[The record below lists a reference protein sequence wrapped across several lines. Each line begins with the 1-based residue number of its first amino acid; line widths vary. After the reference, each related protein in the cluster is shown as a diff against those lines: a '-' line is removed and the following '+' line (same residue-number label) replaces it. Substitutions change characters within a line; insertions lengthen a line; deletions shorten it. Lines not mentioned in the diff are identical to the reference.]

1 MSSKQSEEIQ
11 SQPKI
16 PIYDTSFRL
25 LDFNIFDEKR
35 EQEGE
40 EDNDNDHG
48 NDRDYARDSGEKKY
62 KKDEKLTTIQM
73 FGLNEKGETCAIFVR
88 DYQPFFY
95 IKVGDGWTIP
105 QKAAFISHLKEK
117 VGKFFENSIL
127 DVDSKLIKRKK
138 LYGFDGGKEH
148 KFILIKF
155 KNVATMNKVKNMW
168 FKFGKDGKQVLRRDG
183 YPYFNTKTEIYES
196 NIPPLLRFFHI
207 HDISPSGW
215 IGFQAKNVKRAHN
228 GLKTTTCN
236 YEYELASADIV
247 PLNNK
252 ESIVPYKI
260 CSFDIEASSSH
271 GDFPIP
277 IKTYKK
283 LAMNI
288 VDVCD
293 AICRN
298 AGATTSEDAG
308 AYITPALLKQL
319 VYTAFGYANPPH
331 PDIDRIYTKIKV
343 SEQRLATL
351 FDVWVSFHIPDIK
364 VNDALKDINTIE
376 KMFEKIA
383 ESNKAHDEDDA
394 DAEADVDDAD
404 ADADADADDAT
415 EEEYMDMDEDMDMN
429 EDIEAG
435 ENDDAEDKKAI
446 DLLKAYAGIS
456 SMNKTN
462 STKTGKTTK
471 TAKPALAPEPPVQKE
486 TVVHLLTSRADKID
500 RETKLNMLNISFQ
513 EIFPQ
518 VEGDKV
524 TFIGSTFLTYGEKRP
539 YLNHC
544 VVIDTCNHLKDEVA
558 NSEIQTCK
566 TERELLLAWT
576 DIIQREN
583 PDIIIGYNICGFD
596 FEFMFRRSLENSCEN
611 EFLKLSRNKGEF
623 CGTRDYTTGKIG
635 IKESSIVI
643 ASGQHDL
650 HYIEMKGRLQID
662 LYNYFRRDF
671 NLTSYKLDYCA
682 GYFIG
687 DGVKKIEHLPS
698 GNTKVNSANLMGLE
712 NGNYI
717 HFEESSHSTDTY
729 KDGAKFKVT
738 NVNAV
743 DKTFEIE
750 GHEMPDMTKS
760 VRWGLAKDDVT
771 PQDIFRMTNE
781 GPAERAIIAKYCI
794 QDCNLVHHLMNK
806 IDVMTGYIEMAKI
819 CSVPISFLVLRGQS
833 IKLTSFIAKKCRE
846 KRTLMPVIER
856 SFGNESYEGAICLPP
871 KCNLYLDNPVAC
883 LDYSS
888 LYPSSMISENLSQ
901 DSKVWTK
908 EFDLVGQLVRETGIK
923 DASGNYI
930 YDNMPGYEYVDVTY
944 DTYKWVA
951 NQRGRAIKTLN
962 GTKICRFAQPK
973 DGVKA
978 IMPTVLEELLAAR
991 KATRKMAEATEDPF
1005 MANILD
1011 KRQLGYKVTANSL
1024 YGQCGAKTST
1034 FYDVDIAASTTA
1046 TGRKLLTYGKRI
1058 VEEVYGDAKIESKK
1072 FGFVNTKA
1080 EYIYGDSVAN
1090 YTPIYIRSNAGQL
1103 NIIKIDEL
1111 AQLYGDKNGWVYSKE
1126 EGKEGKEYC
1135 EMIPSMNI
1143 ETWSDKGWTKLNRI
1157 IRHRL
1162 APHKKMIRV
1171 LTHTGLVD
1179 VTDDHS
1185 LVDINGNEI
1194 SPKDV
1199 KCGTSLLHNNLP
1211 INSSYC
1217 KSGITVEEAQVMG
1230 FFFGDGSCGM
1240 YNCPSGKKKSWALN
1254 NASMDIINKYVTLC
1268 SISYPNFKWK
1278 YLNTIDSS
1286 GVYKIVPSTDT
1297 YGDIARFV
1305 EKYRKLMYNNKAK
1318 VIPHEILFNTEEIRM
1333 AFWNGMYDADGDKDA
1348 NGYIRIDQKNQ
1359 ISAANI
1365 CWLAQSLGWKTS
1377 LNTRSDKENIYRV
1390 TMTKLLQRKPA
1401 TEVKK
1406 IHEISYPDGEYVYD
1420 LTTENH
1426 HFAAGI
1432 GNIIVHNTDSVFFTF
1447 NLATS
1452 DGIPIRGKDAL
1463 EITIEFAKEVGN
1475 LATKFLKSPHAWVY
1489 EKTLMP
1495 FCLLSKKRYI
1505 GMLYED
1511 KPEKPKRKS
1520 MGIVL
1525 KRRDNAPI
1533 VKDIYGGVIDILMK
1547 EQNVETAIKFLKA
1560 SLQNLVDEKV
1570 PMDKLI
1576 ISKSL
1581 RSGYK
1586 NPAQIAHKVLADRMG
1601 KRDPGNKPSIGDRIP
1616 FVYIQNPD
1624 KKALQGERIEH
1635 PDYILANK
1643 IKPNYAFYITNQI
1656 MKPIQQVFALVLEN
1670 IPSYKRQVPGLKRSI
1685 DGWVDKL
1692 KDESSDE
1699 KIRKKIA
1706 DIRNKEVKK
1715 ILFDEYLIEIDNS
1728 TKGNQ
1733 NIMSFF
1739 RKV

>member
-1 MSSKQSEEIQ
+1 MTSTSEKETT
-11 SQPKI
+11 PK
-16 PIYDTSFRL
+16 YDTSFRL

-35 EQEGE
+35 EKE
-40 EDNDNDHG
+40 EDVDNEEEPTRRNEDDDNDNDDHH
-48 NDRDYARDSGEKKY
+48 GEKKY
-62 KKDEKLTTIQM
+62 KKDERFTTIQM

-95 IKVGDGWTIP
+95 IKVGDEWTIP
-105 QKAAFISHLKEK
+105 QKGAFITHLKEK
-117 VGKFFENSIL
+117 VGKFYENSIL
-127 DVDSKLIKRKK
+127 DADSKLIRRKK

-168 FKFGKDGKQVLRRDG
+168 FKNKGGKQILKKEG
-183 YPYFNTKTEIYES
+183 YIYFNTRTEIYEA
-196 NIPPLLRFFHI
+196 NIPPVLRFFHV

-215 IGFQAKNVKRAHN
+215 IGFEMKKAKQIRGAV
-228 GLKTTTCN
+228 KTTTCN
-236 YEYELASADIV
+236 YEYEIASSDIV
-247 PLNNK
+247 PLNDK
-252 ESIVPYKI
+252 ETIVPYKI

-283 LAMNI
+283 LATNI

-293 AICRN
+293 AICRKS
-298 AGATTSEDAG
+298 GVTTPTEAMVH
-308 AYITPALLKQL
+308 ITPALLKQL
-319 VYTAFGYANPPH
+319 IYTAFGHGQPAH
-331 PDIDRIYTKIKV
+331 PDVDRIYTKIKL

-351 FDVWVSFHIPDIK
+351 FDVWVSLHIPDLK
-364 VNDALKDINTIE
+364 MNEALKESNTIE
-376 KMFEKIA
+376 KMFEKVA
-383 ESNKAHDEDDA
+383 ENNKAAEEDGG
-394 DAEADVDDAD
+394 DAEDGDGGDDGDNDNDAQEQYVDVDIV
-404 ADADADADDAT
+404 
-415 EEEYMDMDEDMDMN
+415 EN
-429 EDIEAG
+429 
-435 ENDDAEDKKAI
+435 ENDDDDYHGEDEEQGEDKEANR
-446 DLLKAYAGIS
+446 LMMAYAGIS
-456 SMNKTN
+456 PASASSAK
-462 STKTGKTTK
+462 GKPKKATK
-471 TAKPALAPEPPVQKE
+471 TAKTTKQPPIEKE
-486 TVVHLLTSRADKID
+486 TVIHLITSTLDKID
-500 RETKLNMLNISFQ
+500 RETKINKLNLSLQ

-544 VVIDTCNHLKDEVA
+544 IVLDTCDALTNEVA

-566 TERELLLAWT
+566 TERELLLSWT

-596 FEFMFRRSLENSCEN
+596 FEFMFRRSLENSCET

-623 CGTRDYTTGKIG
+623 CGARDYTTGKIC

-650 HYIEMKGRLQID
+650 RYIEMKGRLQVD

-687 DGVKKIEHLPS
+687 DGVKKFEHLPT
-698 GNTKVNSANLMGLE
+698 GNTKVLSSNLMGLE
-712 NGNYI
+712 NGNYV

-729 KDGAKFKVT
+729 KDGAKFKVM
-738 NVNAV
+738 NVDLA
-743 DKTFEIE
+743 DKSFEIE
-750 GHEMPDMTKS
+750 GHESPDMTKS

-888 LYPSSMISENLSQ
+888 LYPSSMISENLSH

-908 EFDLVGQLVRETGIK
+908 EFDLAGQLVRETGVK

-930 YDNMPGYEYVDVTY
+930 FDNMDGYEYVDVTY
-944 DTYKWVA
+944 DTYKWIP

-991 KATRKMAEATEDPF
+991 KATRKLAEATEDPF

-1058 VEEVYGDAKIESKK
+1058 VEEVYGDAKVESKK

-1090 YTPIYIRSNAGQL
+1090 YTPIYIRENGGQM

-1111 AQLYGDKNGWVYSKE
+1111 VELHGDAAGWVYSKE

-1135 EMIPSMNI
+1135 EMIPSSNI
-1143 ETWSDKGWTKLNRI
+1143 ETWSDKGWTKLHRI

-1162 APHKKMIRV
+1162 APHKKMMRV

-1185 LVDINGNEI
+1185 LVDINGKEI

-1199 KCGTSLLHNNLP
+1199 VKNKTELLHFEHDTYKHRDDVRINLGAKVVIPTSQYKTAIQWDKLNRFHGNTLSLDYNIENGTSSYIIKISKDGKNSQQNKNL
-1211 INSSYC
+1211 
-1217 KSGITVEEAQVMG
+1217 
-1230 FFFGDGSCGM
+1230 
-1240 YNCPSGKKKSWALN
+1240 
-1254 NASMDIINKYVTLC
+1254 
-1268 SISYPNFKWK
+1268 
-1278 YLNTIDSS
+1278 
-1286 GVYKIVPSTDT
+1286 
-1297 YGDIARFV
+1297 
-1305 EKYRKLMYNNKAK
+1305 
-1318 VIPHEILFNTEEIRM
+1318 
-1333 AFWNGMYDADGDKDA
+1333 
-1348 NGYIRIDQKNQ
+1348 
-1359 ISAANI
+1359 
-1365 CWLAQSLGWKTS
+1365 
-1377 LNTRSDKENIYRV
+1377 
-1390 TMTKLLQRKPA
+1390 
-1401 TEVKK
+1401 VKK
-1406 IHEISYPDGEYVYD
+1406 IHEISYPTDEYVYD

-1432 GNIIVHNTDSVFFTF
+1432 GNMIVHNTDSVFFTF

-1452 DGIPIRGKDAL
+1452 DGTPIRGKDAL

-1547 EQNVETAIKFLKA
+1547 EQNVETAIKFLKT
-1560 SLQNLVDEKV
+1560 SLQNLVEEKV
-1570 PMDKLI
+1570 SMDKLI

-1601 KRDPGNKPSIGDRIP
+1601 KRDPGNKPSVGDRIP

-1635 PDYILANK
+1635 PDFILANK

-1670 IPSYKRQVPGLKRSI
+1670 IPSYKRQVPGLKRTI

-1715 ILFDEYLIEIDNS
+1715 ILFDEYLIEIDNV

-1739 RKV
+1739 KKMQ

>member
-1 MSSKQSEEIQ
+1 MSKPTTEL
-11 SQPKI
+11 I
-16 PIYDTSFRL
+16 PPPITNYDTSFRL
-25 LDFNIFDEKR
+25 FDFNIFDEKR
-35 EQEGE
+35 DNNDDADGEG
-40 EDNDNDHG
+40 G
-48 NDRDYARDSGEKKY
+48 DSDEGRGGGSSAKKY
-62 KKDEKLTTIQM
+62 KKDEKFTTIQM

-95 IKVGDGWTIP
+95 IKVGDEWSIP
-105 QKAAFISHLKEK
+105 QKSAFISHLKEK
-117 VGKFFENSIL
+117 VGKFYQESIL
-127 DVDSKLIKRKK
+127 DVESKLIRRKK

-168 FKFGKDGKQVLRRDG
+168 FQIKAGKQVLRRDG
-183 YPYFNTKTEIYES
+183 YTYFNTRTEIYES
-196 NIPPLLRFFHI
+196 NIPPILRFFHV

-215 IGFQAKNVKRAHN
+215 IGFQTKRAKQIH
-228 GLKTTTCN
+228 GGVGIQTTTCK
-236 YEYELASADIV
+236 YEYELASRDIV
-247 PLNNK
+247 PLNAK
-252 ESIVPYKI
+252 ETVVPYKI

-283 LAMNI
+283 LATNI
-288 VDVCD
+288 VDICD
-293 AICRN
+293 AICRR
-298 AGATTSEDAG
+298 AGATAVAEAMEH
-308 AYITPALLKQL
+308 ITPALIRQI
-319 VYTAFGYANPPH
+319 VYTAFGYGGENQH
-331 PDIDRIYTKIKV
+331 PDVDKIYTKIKV
-343 SEQRLATL
+343 SEQRLAAL
-351 FDVWVSFHIPDIK
+351 FDVWITYHIPDIK
-364 VNDALKDINTIE
+364 INDVLKDINTIE
-376 KMFEKIA
+376 KMFEKIS
-383 ESNKAHDEDDA
+383 ESNNANAGDDDGDNDGDDA
-394 DAEADVDDAD
+394 A
-404 ADADADADDAT
+404 
-415 EEEYMDMDEDMDMN
+415 EEEYA
-429 EDIEAG
+429 DIE
-435 ENDDAEDKKAI
+435 EIDAECDDGGGDDGNDHNHNVHNDHTDDKKAN
-446 DLLKAYAGIS
+446 DLLMAYAG
-456 SMNKTN
+456 
-462 STKTGKTTK
+462 
-471 TAKPALAPEPPVQKE
+471 AKPKASATKKSKKAKDSEAADELPKE
-486 TVVHLLTSRADKID
+486 TVIHLLTSPADKTD
-500 RETKLNMLNISFQ
+500 RETKINKLNISLQ

-544 VVIDTCNHLKDEVA
+544 IVIDTCDTLKDEVA
-558 NSEIQTCK
+558 NSEIETYK
-566 TERELLLAWT
+566 TEREVLLAWT
-576 DIIQREN
+576 RLIQREN

-596 FEFMFRRSLENSCEN
+596 YEFMFRRSLENSCEN

-623 CGTRDYTTGKIG
+623 CGTRDYTTGKVC

-650 HYIEMKGRLQID
+650 HYIDMTGRLQID

-687 DGVKKIEHLPS
+687 DGVKKLEHLPS
-698 GNTKVNSANLMGLE
+698 GNTRISSSNLMGLE

-717 HFEESSHSTDTY
+717 NFEESSHSTDTY
-729 KDGAKFKVT
+729 KDGAKFKVL
-738 NVNAV
+738 NLNLV

-750 GHEMPDMTKS
+750 GHEQPDMKKS

-771 PQDIFRMTNE
+771 PQDIFKMTNE

-888 LYPSSMISENLSQ
+888 LYPSSMISENLSH
-901 DSKVWTK
+901 DSKVWTR
-908 EFDLVGQLVRETGIK
+908 EFDLVGQLVRETGVK
-923 DASGNYI
+923 DPSGNYI

-944 DTYKWVA
+944 DTYKWVP
-951 NQRGRAIKTLN
+951 NQRGRAIKTRN

-973 DGVKA
+973 DGIKA

-1058 VEEVYGDAKIESKK
+1058 VEEVYGDAKVESKK

-1090 YTPIYIRSNAGQL
+1090 YTPIYIRANGGQM

-1111 AQLYGDKNGWVYSKE
+1111 AQVYGDKNGWVYSKE

-1135 EMIPSMNI
+1135 EMNPAINV

-1199 KCGTSLLHNNLP
+1199 VKNKTELLHFEHDAYKHPDNIRISVGTKVVIPASQYNAALKWDELSKFHGHMLSLDYN
-1211 INSSYC
+1211 IEGDISSYII
-1217 KSGITVEEAQVMG
+1217 KVLKNPNPILSH
-1230 FFFGDGSCGM
+1230 
-1240 YNCPSGKKKSWALN
+1240 N
-1254 NASMDIINKYVTLC
+1254 INKNV
-1268 SISYPNFKWK
+1268 
-1278 YLNTIDSS
+1278 
-1286 GVYKIVPSTDT
+1286 
-1297 YGDIARFV
+1297 
-1305 EKYRKLMYNNKAK
+1305 
-1318 VIPHEILFNTEEIRM
+1318 
-1333 AFWNGMYDADGDKDA
+1333 
-1348 NGYIRIDQKNQ
+1348 
-1359 ISAANI
+1359 
-1365 CWLAQSLGWKTS
+1365 
-1377 LNTRSDKENIYRV
+1377 
-1390 TMTKLLQRKPA
+1390 
-1401 TEVKK
+1401 VKK
-1406 IHEISYPDGEYVYD
+1406 IHEISYPSEEFVYD

-1432 GNIIVHNTDSVFFTF
+1432 GNMIVHNTDSVFFTF

-1463 EITIEFAKEVGN
+1463 EITIEFAKEVGH

-1547 EQNVETAIKFLKA
+1547 EQNVETAIKFLKS
-1560 SLQNLVDEKV
+1560 SLQNLVEEKV

-1576 ISKSL
+1576 ITKSL

-1635 PDYILANK
+1635 PEYIQANK

-1670 IPSYKRQVPGLKRSI
+1670 IPSYKRQVPALKRSMEAWTDKLI
-1685 DGWVDKL
+1685 DGE
-1692 KDESSDE
+1692 DEE
-1699 KIRKKIA
+1699 KVKKKIT
-1706 DIRNKEVKK
+1706 DLRNKEVKK

-1739 RKV
+1739 KKT

>member
-1 MSSKQSEEIQ
+1 MSKPAMELNPPLITN
-11 SQPKI
+11 
-16 PIYDTSFRL
+16 YDTSFRL
-25 LDFNIFDEKR
+25 FDFNIFDEKR
-35 EQEGE
+35 DNNDDADGEGGD
-40 EDNDNDHG
+40 DNGADDDNVS
-48 NDRDYARDSGEKKY
+48 AAKKY
-62 KKDEKLTTIQM
+62 KKDEKFTTIQM
-73 FGLNEKGETCAIFVR
+73 FGINEKGETCTIFVR

-95 IKVGDGWTIP
+95 VKVGDEWSIP
-105 QKAAFISHLKEK
+105 QKSAFISHLKNK
-117 VGKFFENSIL
+117 VGKFYQDSIL
-127 DVDSKLIKRKK
+127 DVESKLIRRKK

-168 FKFGKDGKQVLRRDG
+168 FKFGKDGKQVLSRDG
-183 YPYFNTKTEIYES
+183 YTYFNTRTEIYES
-196 NIPPLLRFFHI
+196 NIPPILRFFHV

-215 IGFQAKNVKRAHN
+215 IGFQSKRAKQIH
-228 GLKTTTCN
+228 GGVGIQTTTCK
-236 YEYELASADIV
+236 YEYELASRDIV
-247 PLNNK
+247 PLNAK
-252 ESIVPYKI
+252 ETVVPYKI

-283 LAMNI
+283 LATNI
-288 VDVCD
+288 VDICD
-293 AICRN
+293 AICRR
-298 AGATTSEDAG
+298 AGVTSGVEAMEH
-308 AYITPALLKQL
+308 ITPALMRQI
-319 VYTAFGYANPPH
+319 VYTAFGYGSENQH
-331 PDIDRIYTKIKV
+331 PDVDKIYTKIKV
-343 SEQRLATL
+343 SEQRLSTL
-351 FDVWVSFHIPDIK
+351 FDVWISYHIPDIK

-376 KMFEKIA
+376 KMFEKIS
-383 ESNKAHDEDDA
+383 ESNNANAGDDDGDDDDGDDA
-394 DAEADVDDAD
+394 GDAV
-404 ADADADADDAT
+404 
-415 EEEYMDMDEDMDMN
+415 EEEYA
-429 EDIEAG
+429 DIEEIDA
-435 ENDDAEDKKAI
+435 ECDDGMGDDGDNHNNHNEDKKAN
-446 DLLKAYAGIS
+446 DLLMAYAGA
-456 SMNKTN
+456 KPKA
-462 STKTGKTTK
+462 STTTK
-471 TAKPALAPEPPVQKE
+471 KSKKAKDSEAAVDPPKE
-486 TVVHLLTSRADKID
+486 TVIHLLTSPADKTD
-500 RETKLNMLNISFQ
+500 RETKINKLNISLQ

-544 VVIDTCNHLKDEVA
+544 IVIDTCNSLKDEVA
-558 NSEIQTCK
+558 NSEIETYK
-566 TERELLLAWT
+566 TEREVLLAWT
-576 DIIQREN
+576 RLIQREN

-596 FEFMFRRSLENSCEN
+596 YEFMFRRSLENSCEN
-611 EFLKLSRNKGEF
+611 EFLRLSRNKGEF
-623 CGTRDYTTGKIG
+623 CGTRDYTTGKVC

-650 HYIEMKGRLQID
+650 HYIDMTGRLQID

-687 DGVKKIEHLPS
+687 DGVKKLEHLPT
-698 GNTKVNSANLMGLE
+698 GNTRISSSNLMGLE

-717 HFEESSHSTDTY
+717 NFEESSHSTDTY
-729 KDGAKFKVT
+729 KDGAKFKVL
-738 NVNAV
+738 NLNLV

-750 GHEMPDMTKS
+750 GHEQPDMKKS

-771 PQDIFRMTNE
+771 PQDIFKMTNE

-888 LYPSSMISENLSQ
+888 LYPSSMISENLSH
-901 DSKVWTK
+901 DSKVWTR
-908 EFDLVGQLVRETGIK
+908 EFDLVGQLVRETGVK
-923 DASGNYI
+923 DPSGNYI

-944 DTYKWVA
+944 DTYKWVP
-951 NQRGRAIKTLN
+951 NQRGRAIKTRN

-973 DGVKA
+973 DGIKA

-1058 VEEVYGDAKIESKK
+1058 VEEVYGDAKVESKK

-1090 YTPIYIRSNAGQL
+1090 YTPIYIRANGGQM

-1111 AQLYGDKNGWVYSKE
+1111 AEVYGDKNGWVYSKE

-1135 EMIPSMNI
+1135 EMNPAINV

-1199 KCGTSLLHNNLP
+1199 VKNKTELLHFEHDAYKHPDNIRISVGTKVVIPASQYNAALKWDELSKFHGHMLSLDYN
-1211 INSSYC
+1211 IEGDISSYII
-1217 KSGITVEEAQVMG
+1217 KVLKNPNPILSH
-1230 FFFGDGSCGM
+1230 
-1240 YNCPSGKKKSWALN
+1240 N
-1254 NASMDIINKYVTLC
+1254 INKNV
-1268 SISYPNFKWK
+1268 
-1278 YLNTIDSS
+1278 
-1286 GVYKIVPSTDT
+1286 
-1297 YGDIARFV
+1297 
-1305 EKYRKLMYNNKAK
+1305 
-1318 VIPHEILFNTEEIRM
+1318 
-1333 AFWNGMYDADGDKDA
+1333 
-1348 NGYIRIDQKNQ
+1348 
-1359 ISAANI
+1359 
-1365 CWLAQSLGWKTS
+1365 
-1377 LNTRSDKENIYRV
+1377 
-1390 TMTKLLQRKPA
+1390 
-1401 TEVKK
+1401 VKK
-1406 IHEISYPDGEYVYD
+1406 IHEISYPSEEFVYD

-1432 GNIIVHNTDSVFFTF
+1432 GNMIVHNTDSVFFTF

-1463 EITIEFAKEVGN
+1463 EITIEFAKEVGH
-1475 LATKFLKSPHAWVY
+1475 LATQFLKSPHAWVY

-1547 EQNVETAIKFLKA
+1547 EQNVETAIKFLKT
-1560 SLQNLVDEKV
+1560 SLQNLVEEKV

-1576 ISKSL
+1576 ITKSL

-1635 PDYILANK
+1635 PEYIQANK

-1670 IPSYKRQVPGLKRSI
+1670 IPRYKRQVPALKRSI
-1685 DGWVDKL
+1685 EAWTDKL
-1692 KDESSDE
+1692 IDGEDEE
-1699 KIRKKIA
+1699 KVKKKITEL
-1706 DIRNKEVKK
+1706 RNKEVKK

-1739 RKV
+1739 KKTQ

>member
-1 MSSKQSEEIQ
+1 MST
-11 SQPKI
+11 
-16 PIYDTSFRL
+16 PISTPIHDVSFRL

-35 EQEGE
+35 DDNEDADGEGG
-40 EDNDNDHG
+40 DAG
-48 NDRDYARDSGEKKY
+48 DSTKKY
-62 KKDEKLTTIQM
+62 KKDEKFTTIQM

-95 IKVGDGWTIP
+95 IKVGDEWSIP
-105 QKAAFISHLKEK
+105 QKSAFISHLKEK
-117 VGKFFENSIL
+117 VGKFYHESIL
-127 DVDSKLIKRKK
+127 DVESKLIRRKK

-168 FKFGKDGKQVLRRDG
+168 FQIKAGKQVLRRDG
-183 YPYFNTKTEIYES
+183 YTYFNTRTEIYES
-196 NIPPLLRFFHI
+196 NIPPILRFFHV

-215 IGFQAKNVKRAHN
+215 IGFQTKRVKKIH
-228 GLKTTTCN
+228 GGVGIQTTTCK
-236 YEYELASADIV
+236 YEYELASRDII
-247 PLNNK
+247 PLNTK
-252 ESIVPYKI
+252 ETIVPYKI

-283 LAMNI
+283 LATNI

-298 AGATTSEDAG
+298 TGAASG
-308 AYITPALLKQL
+308 AEAMEHITPALMRQL
-319 VYTAFGYANPPH
+319 VFTAFGFGGANQH
-331 PDIDRIYTKIKV
+331 PDVDRIYTKIKV

-351 FDVWVSFHIPDIK
+351 FDVWITYHIPDIK

-376 KMFEKIA
+376 KMFEKIS
-383 ESNKAHDEDDA
+383 ESNNANAGDDDGDEDG
-394 DAEADVDDAD
+394 DDAGD
-404 ADADADADDAT
+404 VV
-415 EEEYMDMDEDMDMN
+415 EEEYV
-429 EDIEAG
+429 DIEEIDADEACDNG
-435 ENDDAEDKKAI
+435 DDDTRGNNKEDKKAT
-446 DLLKAYAGIS
+446 DLLMAYAG
-456 SMNKTN
+456 
-462 STKTGKTTK
+462 
-471 TAKPALAPEPPVQKE
+471 AKPKASAATKKSKKAKDSETPVEPPRE
-486 TVVHLLTSRADKID
+486 TVIHLLTSPADKTD
-500 RETKLNMLNISFQ
+500 RETKINMLNISLQ
-513 EIFPQ
+513 EIFPP

-524 TFIGSTFLTYGEKRP
+524 TFIGSTFMTYGEKRP

-544 VVIDTCNHLKDEVA
+544 IVVDTCDTLKDEVA
-558 NSEIQTCK
+558 NSEIETYK

-576 DIIQREN
+576 RLIQREN

-596 FEFMFRRSLENSCEN
+596 YEFMFRRSLENSCEN
-611 EFLKLSRNKGEF
+611 EFLRLSRNKGEF
-623 CGTRDYTTGKIG
+623 CGTRDYTTGKVC

-650 HYIEMKGRLQID
+650 HYIDMTGRLQID

-671 NLTSYKLDYCA
+671 NLSSYKLDYCA

-687 DGVKKIEHLPS
+687 DGVKKLEHLPS
-698 GNTKVNSANLMGLE
+698 GNTRISSSNMMGLE

-717 HFEESSHSTDTY
+717 NFEESSHSTDTY
-729 KDGAKFKVT
+729 KDGAKFKVL
-738 NVNAV
+738 NLNLAE
-743 DKTFEIE
+743 KTFEIE
-750 GHEMPDMTKS
+750 GHEQPDMKKS

-888 LYPSSMISENLSQ
+888 LYPSSMISENLSH
-901 DSKVWTK
+901 DSKVWTR
-908 EFDLVGQLVRETGIK
+908 EFDLVGQLVRETGVK
-923 DASGNYI
+923 DPSGNYI
-930 YDNMPGYEYVDVTY
+930 YDNLPGYEYVDVTY
-944 DTYKWVA
+944 DTYKWVP
-951 NQRGRAIKTLN
+951 NQRGRAIKTRN

-973 DGVKA
+973 DGIKA

-1058 VEEVYGDAKIESKK
+1058 VEEVYGDAKVESKK

-1080 EYIYGDSVAN
+1080 EYIYGD
-1090 YTPIYIRSNAGQL
+1090 
-1103 NIIKIDEL
+1103 
-1111 AQLYGDKNGWVYSKE
+1111 
-1126 EGKEGKEYC
+1126 
-1135 EMIPSMNI
+1135 
-1143 ETWSDKGWTKLNRI
+1143 
-1157 IRHRL
+1157 
-1162 APHKKMIRV
+1162 
-1171 LTHTGLVD
+1171 
-1179 VTDDHS
+1179 
-1185 LVDINGNEI
+1185 
-1194 SPKDV
+1194 
-1199 KCGTSLLHNNLP
+1199 
-1211 INSSYC
+1211 
-1217 KSGITVEEAQVMG
+1217 
-1230 FFFGDGSCGM
+1230 
-1240 YNCPSGKKKSWALN
+1240 
-1254 NASMDIINKYVTLC
+1254 
-1268 SISYPNFKWK
+1268 
-1278 YLNTIDSS
+1278 
-1286 GVYKIVPSTDT
+1286 
-1297 YGDIARFV
+1297 
-1305 EKYRKLMYNNKAK
+1305 
-1318 VIPHEILFNTEEIRM
+1318 
-1333 AFWNGMYDADGDKDA
+1333 
-1348 NGYIRIDQKNQ
+1348 
-1359 ISAANI
+1359 
-1365 CWLAQSLGWKTS
+1365 
-1377 LNTRSDKENIYRV
+1377 
-1390 TMTKLLQRKPA
+1390 
-1401 TEVKK
+1401 
-1406 IHEISYPDGEYVYD
+1406 
-1420 LTTENH
+1420 
-1426 HFAAGI
+1426 
-1432 GNIIVHNTDSVFFTF
+1432 TDSVFFTF

-1452 DGIPIRGKDAL
+1452 DGTPIRGKDAL
-1463 EITIEFAKEVGN
+1463 EITIEFAKEVGH

-1547 EQNVETAIKFLKA
+1547 EQNVETAITFLKS

-1576 ISKSL
+1576 ITKSL

-1635 PDYILANK
+1635 PDYITANK

-1670 IPSYKRQVPGLKRSI
+1670 IPSYKRQVPALKRSMEA
-1685 DGWVDKL
+1685 WTDKL
-1692 KDESSDE
+1692 MDGEDEE
-1699 KIRKKIA
+1699 KVKKKIT
-1706 DIRNKEVKK
+1706 DLRNKEVKK

-1739 RKV
+1739 KKKT

>member
-1 MSSKQSEEIQ
+1 MSISVVV
-11 SQPKI
+11 PK
-16 PIYDTSFRL
+16 YDTSFRL
-25 LDFNIFDEKR
+25 FDFNIFDEKR
-35 EQEGE
+35 DNNDDADGEGDE
-40 EDNDNDHG
+40 GSDG
-48 NDRDYARDSGEKKY
+48 DSAKKY
-62 KKDEKLTTIQM
+62 KKDEKFTTIQM

-95 IKVGDGWTIP
+95 IKVGDEWSIP
-105 QKAAFISHLKEK
+105 QKSAFISHLKEK
-117 VGKFFENSIL
+117 VGKFYHDSIL
-127 DVDSKLIKRKK
+127 DVESKLIRRKK

-168 FKFGKDGKQVLRRDG
+168 FQIKAGKQVLRRDG
-183 YPYFNTKTEIYES
+183 YIYFNTKTEIYES
-196 NIPPLLRFFHI
+196 NIPPILRFFHVN
-207 HDISPSGW
+207 DISPSGW
-215 IGFQAKNVKRAHN
+215 IGFETKRAKQLH
-228 GLKTTTCN
+228 GGRSIQTTTCK
-236 YEYELASADIV
+236 YEYELASRDII
-247 PLNNK
+247 PLNDK
-252 ESIVPYKI
+252 ETIVPYKI

-283 LAMNI
+283 FATNI

-293 AICRN
+293 AICRKS
-298 AGATTSEDAG
+298 GATTPAEAMEH
-308 AYITPALLKQL
+308 ITPELMRQL
-319 VYTAFGYANPPH
+319 VFTAFGYGGANQH
-331 PDIDRIYTKIKV
+331 PDVDRVYTKIKV

-351 FDVWVSFHIPDIK
+351 FHVWITYHIPDIK

-376 KMFEKIA
+376 KMFEKIS
-383 ESNKAHDEDDA
+383 ESNNANAGEDDG
-394 DAEADVDDAD
+394 DDDGDDAGD
-404 ADADADADDAT
+404 VV
-415 EEEYMDMDEDMDMN
+415 EEEYKDIEEIDEDG
-429 EDIEAG
+429 DICDN
-435 ENDDAEDKKAI
+435 ENDDARGNNREDKEAA
-446 DLLKAYAGIS
+446 DLLMAYAGIKPKAAS
-456 SMNKTN
+456 APAT
-462 STKTGKTTK
+462 TTTK
-471 TAKPALAPEPPVQKE
+471 KSKKTKESEQKEIPKE
-486 TVVHLLTSRADKID
+486 TVIHLLTSSPDKMD
-500 RETKLNMLNISFQ
+500 RETKINMLNISLQ
-513 EIFPQ
+513 EIFPP

-524 TFIGSTFLTYGEKRP
+524 TFIGSTFMTYGEKRP

-544 VVIDTCNHLKDEVA
+544 IVVDTCDTLKDEVA
-558 NSEIQTCK
+558 NSEIETYK

-576 DIIQREN
+576 RLIQHEN

-596 FEFMFRRSLENSCEN
+596 YEFMFRRSLENSCEN
-611 EFLKLSRNKGEF
+611 DFLRLSRNKGEF
-623 CGTRDYTTGKIG
+623 CGTRDYTTGKVC

-650 HYIEMKGRLQID
+650 HYIDMTGRLQID

-671 NLTSYKLDYCA
+671 NLSSYKLDYCA

-687 DGVKKIEHLPS
+687 DGVKKLEHLPS
-698 GNTKVNSANLMGLE
+698 GNTRISSSNLMGLE

-717 HFEESSHSTDTY
+717 NFEESSHSTDTY
-729 KDGAKFKVT
+729 KDGAKFKVL
-738 NVNAV
+738 NLNLVE
-743 DKTFEIE
+743 KTFEIE
-750 GHEMPDMTKS
+750 GHEQPDMKKS

-908 EFDLVGQLVRETGIK
+908 EFDLAGQLVRETGVK
-923 DASGNYI
+923 DPSGNYI
-930 YDNMPGYEYVDVTY
+930 YDNMPGYEYVNVTY
-944 DTYKWVA
+944 DTYKWVP

-973 DGVKA
+973 DGIKA

-991 KATRKMAEATEDPF
+991 KATRKLAEATEDPF

-1058 VEEVYGDAKIESKK
+1058 VEEVYGDAKVESKK

-1080 EYIYGDSVAN
+1080 EYIYGD
-1090 YTPIYIRSNAGQL
+1090 
-1103 NIIKIDEL
+1103 
-1111 AQLYGDKNGWVYSKE
+1111 
-1126 EGKEGKEYC
+1126 
-1135 EMIPSMNI
+1135 
-1143 ETWSDKGWTKLNRI
+1143 
-1157 IRHRL
+1157 
-1162 APHKKMIRV
+1162 
-1171 LTHTGLVD
+1171 
-1179 VTDDHS
+1179 
-1185 LVDINGNEI
+1185 
-1194 SPKDV
+1194 
-1199 KCGTSLLHNNLP
+1199 
-1211 INSSYC
+1211 
-1217 KSGITVEEAQVMG
+1217 
-1230 FFFGDGSCGM
+1230 
-1240 YNCPSGKKKSWALN
+1240 
-1254 NASMDIINKYVTLC
+1254 
-1268 SISYPNFKWK
+1268 
-1278 YLNTIDSS
+1278 
-1286 GVYKIVPSTDT
+1286 
-1297 YGDIARFV
+1297 
-1305 EKYRKLMYNNKAK
+1305 
-1318 VIPHEILFNTEEIRM
+1318 
-1333 AFWNGMYDADGDKDA
+1333 
-1348 NGYIRIDQKNQ
+1348 
-1359 ISAANI
+1359 
-1365 CWLAQSLGWKTS
+1365 
-1377 LNTRSDKENIYRV
+1377 
-1390 TMTKLLQRKPA
+1390 
-1401 TEVKK
+1401 
-1406 IHEISYPDGEYVYD
+1406 
-1420 LTTENH
+1420 
-1426 HFAAGI
+1426 
-1432 GNIIVHNTDSVFFTF
+1432 TDSVFFTF

-1452 DGIPIRGKDAL
+1452 DGTPIRGKDAL
-1463 EITIEFAKEVGN
+1463 EITIEFAKEVGH

-1547 EQNVETAIKFLKA
+1547 EQNVETAITFLKS

-1576 ISKSL
+1576 ITKSL

-1635 PDYILANK
+1635 PDYITANK

-1670 IPSYKRQVPGLKRSI
+1670 IPSYKRQVPALKRSMEA
-1685 DGWVDKL
+1685 WTDKL
-1692 KDESSDE
+1692 LDGEDEE
-1699 KIRKKIA
+1699 KVKKKIT
-1706 DIRNKEVKK
+1706 DLRNKEVKK

-1733 NIMSFF
+1733 NIMNFF
-1739 RKV
+1739 KKKT

>member
-1 MSSKQSEEIQ
+1 MTSTSEKETT
-11 SQPKI
+11 PK
-16 PIYDTSFRL
+16 YDTSFRL

-35 EQEGE
+35 EKE
-40 EDNDNDHG
+40 EDDDNEEEPRRRNEDDDNDDNGDHRG
-48 NDRDYARDSGEKKY
+48 GKKY
-62 KKDEKLTTIQM
+62 KKDEKFTTIQM

-95 IKVGDGWTIP
+95 IKVGDEWTIP
-105 QKAAFISHLKEK
+105 QKGAFITHLKEK
-117 VGKFFENSIL
+117 VGKFYENSIL
-127 DVDSKLIKRKK
+127 DADSKLIRRKK

-168 FKFGKDGKQVLRRDG
+168 FKNKGGKQILKKEG
-183 YPYFNTKTEIYES
+183 YIYFNTRTEIYES
-196 NIPPLLRFFHI
+196 NIPPILRFFHVY
-207 HDISPSGW
+207 DISPSGW
-215 IGFQAKNVKRAHN
+215 IGFEMKKAKQIRGAV
-228 GLKTTTCN
+228 KTTTCN
-236 YEYELASADIV
+236 YEYEIASSDIV
-247 PLNNK
+247 PLNDK
-252 ESIVPYKI
+252 ETIVPYKI

-283 LAMNI
+283 LATNI

-293 AICRN
+293 AICRKY
-298 AGATTSEDAG
+298 GATTPAEAMEH
-308 AYITPALLKQL
+308 ITPALLKQL
-319 VYTAFGYANPPH
+319 IYTAFGHGQPAH
-331 PDIDRIYTKIKV
+331 PDVDRIYTKIKL

-351 FDVWVSFHIPDIK
+351 FDVWVSLHIPDLK
-364 VNDALKDINTIE
+364 MNEALKESNTIE
-376 KMFEKIA
+376 KMFEKVA
-383 ESNKAHDEDDA
+383 ESNKAHDEDGG
-394 DAEADVDDAD
+394 DAEDGEDAEEEEYADVDV
-404 ADADADADDAT
+404 
-415 EEEYMDMDEDMDMN
+415 
-429 EDIEAG
+429 DIVEN
-435 ENDDAEDKKAI
+435 ENDVDEYHGEGEEQGEEQCEDKEDKEANR
-446 DLLKAYAGIS
+446 LMMAYAGIS
-456 SMNKTN
+456 PSSATTAS
-462 STKTGKTTK
+462 STKPKKATK
-471 TAKPALAPEPPVQKE
+471 TAKATKPPPPPVQRE
-486 TVVHLLTSRADKID
+486 TVIHLITSTLDKMD
-500 RETKLNMLNISFQ
+500 RETKINKLNLSLQ

-544 VVIDTCNHLKDEVA
+544 VVLDTCNTLKDEVA

-596 FEFMFRRSLENSCEN
+596 FEFMFRRSLENSCET

-623 CGTRDYTTGKIG
+623 CGARDYTTGKIC

-650 HYIEMKGRLQID
+650 RYIEMKGRLQVD

-687 DGVKKIEHLPS
+687 DGVKKFEHLPT
-698 GNTKVNSANLMGLE
+698 GNTKVLSSNLMGLE
-712 NGNYI
+712 NGNYV

-729 KDGAKFKVT
+729 KDGAKFKVMC
-738 NVNAV
+738 VNAA
-743 DKTFEIE
+743 DKSFEIE
-750 GHEMPDMTKS
+750 GHESPDMTKS

-888 LYPSSMISENLSQ
+888 LYPSSMISENLSH

-908 EFDLVGQLVRETGIK
+908 EFDLAGQLVRETGVK

-930 YDNMPGYEYVDVTY
+930 FDNMDGYEYVDVTY
-944 DTYKWVA
+944 DTYKWIP

-991 KATRKMAEATEDPF
+991 KATRKLAEATEDPF

-1058 VEEVYGDAKIESKK
+1058 VEEVYGDAKVESKK

-1090 YTPIYIRSNAGQL
+1090 YTPIYIRENGGQM

-1111 AQLYGDKNGWVYSKE
+1111 VELYGDKAGWVYSKE

-1135 EMIPSMNI
+1135 EMIPSSNI
-1143 ETWSDKGWTKLNRI
+1143 ETWSDKGWTKLHRI

-1162 APHKKMIRV
+1162 APHKKMMRV

-1185 LVDINGNEI
+1185 LVDITGKEI

-1199 KCGTSLLHNNLP
+1199 IKNKTELLHFEHDTYKHRDDVR
-1211 INSSYC
+1211 INVGNKVCVPESQYKAAVQWDKLNRFHGHTLSLDYSIESESGKSSYII
-1217 KSGITVEEAQVMG
+1217 KISK
-1230 FFFGDGSCGM
+1230 DG
-1240 YNCPSGKKKSWALN
+1240 NGKNSQR
-1254 NASMDIINKYVTLC
+1254 NKNL
-1268 SISYPNFKWK
+1268 
-1278 YLNTIDSS
+1278 
-1286 GVYKIVPSTDT
+1286 
-1297 YGDIARFV
+1297 
-1305 EKYRKLMYNNKAK
+1305 
-1318 VIPHEILFNTEEIRM
+1318 
-1333 AFWNGMYDADGDKDA
+1333 
-1348 NGYIRIDQKNQ
+1348 
-1359 ISAANI
+1359 
-1365 CWLAQSLGWKTS
+1365 
-1377 LNTRSDKENIYRV
+1377 
-1390 TMTKLLQRKPA
+1390 
-1401 TEVKK
+1401 VKK
-1406 IHEISYPDGEYVYD
+1406 IHEISYPNGEYVYD

-1432 GNIIVHNTDSVFFTF
+1432 GNMIVHNTDSVFFTF

-1547 EQNVETAIKFLKA
+1547 EQNVETAIKFLKT
-1560 SLQNLVDEKV
+1560 SLQNLVEEKV
-1570 PMDKLI
+1570 SMDKLI

-1601 KRDPGNKPSIGDRIP
+1601 KRDPGNKPSVGDRIP

-1635 PDYILANK
+1635 PDFILANK

-1670 IPSYKRQVPGLKRSI
+1670 IPSYKRQVPGLKRTI

-1715 ILFDEYLIEIDNS
+1715 ILFDEYLIEIDNA

-1739 RKV
+1739 KKV